1 MTWYLSK
8 MGRRSVKKLED
19 VISVTPLQED
29 KRQVKSIKC
38 LLCGDMLYEFTGKDF
53 TFGKSHPV
61 LIRIK
66 LHLEL
71 HHELVIHWKI
81 CNDKGCV
88 VSHYL

>member
-1 MTWYLSK
+1 M
-8 MGRRSVKKLED
+8 KKLED
-19 VISVTPLQED
+19 VIDITPLQED
-29 KRQVKSIKC
+29 RRFAKSVKC
-38 LLCGDMLYEFTGKDF
+38 RLCGDVLYEFTGKGRASEEF
-53 TFGKSHPV
+53 KPV
-61 LIRIK
+61 LTRIK